1 LSTSILSF
9 KAKWA
14 LLVIESKTYNKKT
27 KQRHSLLSKL
37 NFYLPNAHQYWVF
50 YLNPMT
56 TETLSEIQVGYKSG
70 LGSSKIINDSN
81 AAFDILVT
89 LFPQETICLQEQFV
103 VLYLNRANR
112 VIGSY
117 QLSKGGITGTI
128 ADVRLILS
136 VALKTLATGLIL
148 AHNHP
153 SGNLK
158 PSEADKQITSKIKQ
172 AAKLLDIELIDHIIL
187 SINGYYSFK
196 DDENC
201 SMYQSSKTH

>member
-1 LSTSILSF
+1 
-9 KAKWA
+9 
-14 LLVIESKTYNKKT
+14 
-27 KQRHSLLSKL
+27 
-37 NFYLPNAHQYWVF
+37 
-50 YLNPMT
+50 MT
-56 TETLSEIQVGYKSG
+56 TETLSEIHVSYKPG
-70 LGSSKIINDSN
+70 LTSSTTTINNSQN
-81 AAFDILVT
+81 AYEILKS
-89 LFPQETICLQEQFV
+89 LFPADTISLQEQFV

-158 PSEADKQITSKIKQ
+158 PSEADIQLTQKVKD
-172 AAKLLDIELIDHIIL
+172 AAKLMDIEVLDHMIL
-187 SINGYYSFK
+187 SSNGYFSFT
-196 DDENC
+196 DDGII
-201 SMYQSSKTH
+201 Y

>member
-1 LSTSILSF
+1 MP
-9 KAKWA
+9 
-14 LLVIESKTYNKKT
+14 
-27 KQRHSLLSKL
+27 QQH
-37 NFYLPNAHQYWVF
+37 WVF

-56 TETLSEIQVGYKSG
+56 TETLSEIHVSYKPG
-70 LGSSKIINDSN
+70 LISSKIINDSN

-89 LFPQETICLQEQFV
+89 LFPQDTICLQEQFV
-103 VLYLNRANR
+103 VLYLNRANK

-136 VALKTLATGLIL
+136 VALKTLASGLIL

-158 PSEADKQITSKIKQ
+158 PSEADIQLTQKVKD
-172 AAKLLDIELIDHIIL
+172 AAKIMDIEVLDHMIL
-187 SINGYYSFK
+187 SSNGYFSFT
-196 DDENC
+196 DDGII
-201 SMYQSSKTH
+201 Y

>member
-1 LSTSILSF
+1 
-9 KAKWA
+9 
-14 LLVIESKTYNKKT
+14 
-27 KQRHSLLSKL
+27 
-37 NFYLPNAHQYWVF
+37 
-50 YLNPMT
+50 M
-56 TETLSEIQVGYKSG
+56 GYKPG
-70 LGSSKIINDSN
+70 LTSSTTTITNSQN
-81 AAFDILVT
+81 AYEIFRS
-89 LFPQETICLQEQFV
+89 LFPADTISLQEQFV

-158 PSEADKQITSKIKQ
+158 PSEADIQLTQKVKD
-172 AAKLLDIELIDHIIL
+172 AAKLMDIEVLDHMIL
-187 SINGYYSFK
+187 SSNGYFSFT
-196 DDENC
+196 DDGII
-201 SMYQSSKTH
+201 Y